1 MNFCTT
7 LTPATALARHH
18 KHSFRATTDHDA
30 PPAPRVDLASPAI
43 ANVLASLAEASIQS
57 TADSLYVKVTP
68 PVHVHVMPAQ
78 SAFSPSSNT
87 SSEVIE
93 NFMSSWTNLVGDP
106 VMSKWI
112 VVLLGISV
120 ALNGYLLKGIAAGA
134 SQQIVRAGVRFR
146 SRARVVERFRAEP
159 LVEEEEEVPVKSP
172 AKEVREEKTVAISSS
187 VEPVLVAPKAVPAH
201 RPAPISLDTPVF
213 RPKAAL
219 SIPVDLNSVDAKL
232 KSEREHTEML
242 EAKIAAR
249 TSGTRPYAD
258 VLDIF
263 ENGPRPVS
271 ASLMLLSD
279 EEVIL
284 LAQNGKIAPYALEKM
299 LGDLERAVSV
309 RRALI
314 CE

>member
-1 MNFCTT
+1 MDIT
-7 LTPATALARHH
+7 
-18 KHSFRATTDHDA
+18 
-30 PPAPRVDLASPAI
+30 SPAI
-43 ANVLASLAEASIQS
+43 ANVLASLSEASIQ
-57 TADSLYVKVTP
+57 TPADNLYVKVTA

-78 SAFSPSSNT
+78 PAIIAASNT
-87 SSEVIE
+87 SEAIE

-134 SQQIVRAGVRFR
+134 GQQIVRAGVRFR
-146 SRARVVERFRAEP
+146 SRARVVESFKAEP
-159 LVEEEEEVPVKSP
+159 LVEEEEVPVKAP
-172 AKEVREEKTVAISSS
+172 AREVEEKKTVAISSS
-187 VEPVLVAPKAVPAH
+187 VEPVIVAPKAV
-201 RPAPISLDTPVF
+201 RPAPISLDTPTF
-213 RPKAAL
+213 RPTSKPAL
-219 SIPVDLNSVDAKL
+219 SLPVNLESVDAKL
-232 KSEREHTEML
+232 EKEREHTQAM

-249 TSGTRPYAD
+249 SAGTRPYTE

-299 LGDLERAVSV
+299 LDDFERAVSI